1 MELVWK
7 CLGVMIGLLLFGMVY
22 NALVELLERDGH
34 DQGYTAVLV
43 VGGTLVTLGGV
54 ALMLGRVARLVGL
67 EGAAV
72 ALACFSASGLPM
84 VVGSVSRY
92 ARGRAAA
99 EEQARQITREILN
112 GHKT

>member
-7 CLGVMIGLLLFGMVY
+7 CSGVMIGLLLFGMVY

-34 DQGYTAVLV
+34 DQGYTAFLV

-54 ALMLGRVARLVGL
+54 ALLVGL